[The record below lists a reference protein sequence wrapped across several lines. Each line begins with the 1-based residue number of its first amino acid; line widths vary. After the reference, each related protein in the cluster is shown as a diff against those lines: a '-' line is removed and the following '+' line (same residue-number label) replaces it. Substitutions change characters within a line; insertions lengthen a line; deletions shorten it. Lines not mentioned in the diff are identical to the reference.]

1 MARKA
6 ATTVAERFWETKSL
20 AEMTQKEWES
30 LCDGCGKCC
39 TYKLEDEIAGVLYQT
54 NVACRLLDLHSG
66 QCSNY
71 KNRKKYVKDCVQLT
85 PDNVLSFNWLPATC
99 AYVRLA
105 KGQKLMS
112 WHPLLTGDPESV
124 HKAGVSIR
132 GRMISED
139 DAGELDEHI
148 IARFK

>member
-1 MARKA
+1 MARSLK
-6 ATTVAERFWETKSL
+6 TEKFWETKTLS
-20 AEMTQKEWES
+20 EMTQKEWES

-54 NVACRLLDLHSG
+54 NVACKLLDLHSG

-71 KNRKKYVKDCVQLT
+71 KHRKKYVSDCVQLT
-85 PDNVLSFNWLPATC
+85 PENVLSFNWLPMTC

-105 KGQKLMS
+105 KGQKLLP
-112 WHPLLTGDPESV
+112 WHPLISGDPESV
-124 HKAGVSIR
+124 HKAGISIR
-132 GRMISED
+132 GRMISEEE
-139 DAGELDEHI
+139 AGDLDEHI

>member
-1 MARKA
+1 MARSIKN
-6 ATTVAERFWETKSL
+6 EKYWETKSL
-20 AEMTQKEWES
+20 SEMTQKEWES

-71 KNRKKYVKDCVQLT
+71 KHRKKYVSDCVRLT
-85 PDNVLSFNWLPATC
+85 PDNVLTFNWLPMTC

-105 KGQKLMS
+105 KGQTLLP
-112 WHPLLTGDPESV
+112 WHPLLSGDPETV
-124 HKAGVSIR
+124 HSAGISIR

-139 DAGELDEHI
+139 EAGELDDHI